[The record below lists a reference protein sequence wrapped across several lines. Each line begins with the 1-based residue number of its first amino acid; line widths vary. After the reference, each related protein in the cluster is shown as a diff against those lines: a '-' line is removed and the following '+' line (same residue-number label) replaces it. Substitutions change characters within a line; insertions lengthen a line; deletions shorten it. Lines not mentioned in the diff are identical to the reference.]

1 MPKLLKTETGV
12 GLERLCTTG
21 RDAVRLAP
29 DEAGLERIEASFEG
43 NAYVRHRHDTYAVG
57 VTIEGIQTF
66 WYRGEQ
72 RISRPGQVIVLHP
85 DEVHDG
91 AAGTEQGLLYRMLYV
106 EPEILR
112 AGLGLQGEDL
122 PFVSNP
128 VVNDAM
134 LRSSLLRAF
143 SDMTRQLAPLETDAL
158 VIEVADG
165 LGRNAAGRLPPKTS
179 VENAG
184 IRRVGDYLQD
194 NLHKAVTSRDLEQVA
209 GLNRYA
215 LHRQFRR
222 YYGTSPHRFIT
233 MRRLARGRRLLATA
247 MPIAEIAAELGF
259 ADQSHFHR
267 HFVKAF
273 GRTPGDWRGLVGKAR
288 QTDRFG
294 QPA

>member
-12 GLERLCTTG
+12 GLERLCTAG

-43 NAYVRHRHDTYAVG
+43 NAYVRHRHDTYAIG

-91 AAGTEQGLLYRMLYV
+91 AAGTEQGLLYRMLYL

-112 AGLGLQGEDL
+112 MGLGGPAEDL
-122 PFVSNP
+122 PFVSEP
-128 VVNDAM
+128 VVDDPM
-134 LRSSLLRAF
+134 LRSSLFRAF
-143 SDMTRQLAPLETDAL
+143 DDMAHQLAPLETDAL

-165 LGRNAAGRLPPKTS
+165 LSRNAGQRPPKTA
-179 VENAG
+179 VENVG

-194 NLHKAVTSRDLEQVA
+194 NLHKAVTSRDLELVA
-209 GLNRYA
+209 GLDRYA

-222 YYGTSPHRFIT
+222 YYGTSPHRFVT

-247 MPIAEIAAELGF
+247 LPIAEIAAELGF

-273 GRTPGDWRGLVGKAR
+273 GRTPGDWRDLVSR
-288 QTDRFG
+288 VR
-294 QPA
+294 